1 MKKKFYVIM
10 FAVLAFAL
18 VLGACGG
25 PAPAAPAAEGEEP
38 PAAEE
43 GEEAEAAGY
52 EGPKT
57 VSFPLGYGDIP
68 TLDPAKAED
77 SSSIQVIT
85 LTFPGVTRVNEETSV
100 VEPSMATHWDVSDDG
115 LTYTFHL
122 KEGVPWVKY
131 DEVMGEVV
139 EVTDEEG
146 NVRYVTADDFYFGFI
161 RGLKAETGSP
171 YAYILDMVLEGAED
185 FHYADEADRDETA
198 VGVKVIDDLT
208 LELTFVKPGVF
219 NAAVAGM
226 WMGYAQPSWVI
237 EELGDRWFEPG
248 NIESFGPFALKDWV
262 HDYNATIIKN
272 PFWSVAADEYT
283 PESTID
289 EVELRFLDSTE
300 SLAEYEGNVIDISPV
315 PAEDMDRVKADA
327 VLGAEYIQGPMF
339 CSYYYGF
346 NTSMPPMDDVRV
358 RKAFSLAI
366 DRAGLI
372 DNVLKGAQ
380 TPSRWV
386 ENPGLA
392 GAPTL
397 ETHPEAGIGTDVEAA
412 KVLFQ
417 EYLDETG
424 QTAADLD
431 VTILHNEST
440 GHALIAETIQ
450 AMWRD
455 ALGVEV
461 KIAAQEWKVYLE
473 LVDGPNAPQVF
484 RLGWCLDYPDAN
496 NFTHELFA
504 LCGNSNACKAGAVF
518 GGIQWFNE
526 EYEAL
531 MDQAAEETDNAKRQ
545 DLYAQANTILHF
557 EDAAVA
563 PIYWYGRQTVTKP
576 YITRTFGV
584 GGQEDFTKWDVDME
598 AKMSQ

>member
-1 MKKKFYVIM
+1 MKKFYAVIL
-10 FAVLAFAL
+10 AVLVFAI
-18 VLGACGG
+18 VLSACG
-25 PAPAAPAAEGEEP
+25 PAPEAPAAEAEA

-43 GEEAEAAGY
+43 PAEEAEAAAY
-52 EGPKT
+52 DGPKT

-68 TLDPAKAED
+68 TLDPSKAED

-85 LTFPGVTRVNEETSV
+85 HIFPGITRVNEETSV
-100 VEPSMATHWDVSDDG
+100 VEPSMATNWDVSDDG
-115 LTYTFHL
+115 LTYTFYL

-131 DEVMGEVV
+131 DEVLDEVV

-161 RGLKAETGSP
+161 RTLKKETGSP
-171 YAYILDMVLEGAED
+171 YAYILDNLLAGAKD
-185 FHYADEADRDETA
+185 FHYADEADRDEAT
-198 VGVKVIDDLT
+198 VGVKVIDEYT
-208 LELTFVKPGVF
+208 IELTFNGPGVF

-248 NIESFGPFALKDWV
+248 NVESFGPYALKDWV
-262 HDYNATIIKN
+262 HDYNATMIKN
-272 PFWSVAADEYT
+272 PFWEVAADEYT
-283 PESTID
+283 PMPTID

-300 SLAEYEGNVIDISPV
+300 SLAEYESNVIDISPV
-315 PAEDMDRVKADA
+315 PAEDMDRVKADP
-327 VLGAEYIQGPMF
+327 VLSPEYVEAGVL

-346 NTSMPPMDDVRV
+346 NTSLPPMDDVRV
-358 RKAFSLAI
+358 RRAFSMAI
-366 DRAGLI
+366 DREGLI
-372 DNVLKGAQ
+372 TNVLKGAQ
-380 TPSRWV
+380 TPARWV

-412 KVLFQ
+412 KALMD
-417 EYLDETG
+417 EYLTETG

-431 VTILHNEST
+431 ITVLHNEST
-440 GHALIAETIQ
+440 QHALIAETIQ
-450 AMWRD
+450 AMWKD
-455 ALGVEV
+455 AFGVEV

-496 NFTHELFA
+496 NFTKELFA
-504 LCGNSNACKAGAVF
+504 LCGNSNACQQGAVY
-518 GGIQWFNE
+518 GGIQYLNE
-526 EYEAL
+526 EYEAIL
-531 MDQAAEETDNAKRQ
+531 NQAAEETDNAKRQ
-545 DLYAQANTILHF
+545 DLYAAANTILHYD
-557 EDAAVA
+557 DAAVA
-563 PIYWYGRQTVTKP
+563 PIYWYGRQTLTKP
-576 YITRTFGV
+576 YVTRTFGV
-584 GGQEDFTKWDVDME
+584 GGQEDFTKWVVDME